1 MHSIQTEQIKSL
13 KITFT
18 KRKITSTFIKLS
30 RKKVAGSIPDGV
42 TKIFQRINPSGR
54 TKTPGSTPP
63 LKKVG
68 IRNISWG

>member
-1 MHSIQTEQIKSL
+1 MHNIQNEQIKSL

-18 KRKITSTFIKLS
+18 KRKITPTFIKLS

-42 TKIFQRINPSGR
+42 TKMFQRISPSGR
-54 TKTPGSTPP
+54 TKAPGSTQP

-68 IRNISWG
+68 TRKLFWG